1 MFIHLQ
7 ASSLTICMEDKKVS
21 SNIAVENLKRIW
33 NIRKREMDITQVEAA
48 EKLNWTQGAFS
59 QYLNAITEMSPQT
72 IIKLANFLDV
82 DPIEIDPDIDK
93 SLPDVTTYPITH
105 NLSDPTIKANKTLT
119 YHNVITLQ
127 FVTVDKE
134 MELLKD
140 NGLSPPAKYPAGAQ
154 IGYINM
160 FDSPSYAP
168 KMTSS
173 PNYYLIQK
181 KNAKVFETCE
191 QEHLPSDEKL
201 VKKFL
206 IIEIVIH

>member
-1 MFIHLQ
+1 M
-7 ASSLTICMEDKKVS
+7 
-21 SNIAVENLKRIW
+21 SNNKAVENFKRIW
-33 NIRKREMDITQVEAA
+33 DIRKREMDITQVEAA

-82 DPIEIDPDIDK
+82 DPLEIDPDIDK
-93 SLPDVTTYPITH
+93 SLPDITTYPITH
-105 NLSDPTIKANKTLT
+105 NLSNPNIETNQTIT
-119 YHNVITLQ
+119 YHNIMNLQ
-127 FVTVDKE
+127 FITVDKE
-134 MELLKD
+134 IELVKD
-140 NGLSPPAKYPAGAQ
+140 GGFSQPAKYPAGVQ

-168 KMTSS
+168 KMTTS

-181 KNAKVFETCE
+181 KNAKVFETCD

-201 VKKFL
+201 IKKFL
-206 IIEIVIH
+206 IIEVVIH